1 MRLQG
6 VPNLTGYLWHRRPM
20 SFHGGSWCC
29 CDHVASAFLGVWRG
43 AWDSVGRT
51 WSWYTAIIKH
61 AGDLLPIGHYIPSI
75 QHYCWSLD
83 FVAAYRTWLQ
93 AFARRLQAEEGFFCA
108 SDFSSESWSHAG
120 FLFDTDYWLLI
131 KNASQLCRIMG
142 IRCNLT
148 DVTHATGGSKS
159 TSRYSH
165 SCNSNLDQIGIMF
178 VMLLLYLLINAER
191 TGRSYILPYCI
202 DWTDMCHCQ
211 FWPSGSSSRDVAV
224 D

>member
-61 AGDLLPIGHYIPSI
+61 AGDLLPIGHYIPNI

-93 AFARRLQAEEGFFCA
+93 AFARRLQAEEGFFVHLT
-108 SDFSSESWSHAG
+108 SLLNLEVMQDFS
-120 FLFDTDYWLLI
+120 LILITDYSSKTHPNSVGLWESGAISLMWHMLQEEARAHRGTVTVATPI
-131 KNASQLCRIMG
+131 W
-142 IRCNLT
+142 IR
-148 DVTHATGGSKS
+148 
-159 TSRYSH
+159 
-165 SCNSNLDQIGIMF
+165 
-178 VMLLLYLLINAER
+178 
-191 TGRSYILPYCI
+191 
-202 DWTDMCHCQ
+202 
-211 FWPSGSSSRDVAV
+211 
-224 D
+224 